1 MSYKTPALHTFS
13 WQQPV
18 KDKDLTAP
26 PGGETKGD
34 RYIVASGGTDAWS
47 GKDNQIATYN
57 GSGWD
62 FTVPTEGMITW
73 VQDEDVYYKYI
84 SAWSVL
90 LASDLMKVSDTRH
103 FVGTF
108 TRSTTTATGTQEIT
122 GIGFTPKVI
131 IFHAC
136 IHNGV
141 GKNSWG
147 LDDNVT
153 NICIWDNYQTTA
165 NTYAASEA
173 ASIRIRQGGSSA
185 YEYYGTIS
193 TLDVDG
199 FTISWTKGASSPN
212 GETITVNYI
221 AFK

>member
-108 TRSTTTATGTQEIT
+108 TRSMAEVAGTQEIT
-122 GIGFTPKVI
+122 GVGFQPKNLLFLFNV
-131 IFHAC
+131 A
-136 IHNGV
+136 G
-141 GKNSWG
+141 NSAAGIG
-147 LDDNVT
+147 LDNT
-153 NICIWDNYQTTA
+153 SIFRSIINYHNITSTVWTYVSWASISVYMSLGNNYQGKVTTLGA
-165 NTYAASEA
+165 N
-173 ASIRIRQGGSSA
+173 
-185 YEYYGTIS
+185 
-193 TLDVDG
+193 G
-199 FTISWTKGASSPN
+199 FTITWAKEGSPT
-212 GETITVNYI
+212 GTITVNYI